1 MVWSHC
7 ESDEILDD
15 ARCPSCG
22 MTKAEW
28 TIKVG
33 HTRVFKIGKRKK
45 NKAATW
51 IELDLVD
58 AEGNPLAE
66 ELSFT
71 LDLPDG
77 RRESGSFAQGS
88 ARVEGIPAGACFVTI
103 AGLRPRP
110 ADAPEPAPAD
120 SPLLLVADPQ
130 PDDES
135 GFECAAGQ
143 RHTLRRCHWIELRV
157 KDDFGFPLA
166 DEPFRIEFEDGTP
179 ARDST
184 LDGEGYARVDGLLRA
199 GPCVVTFPKRQ
210 IGELTLASNE
220 S

>member
-1 MVWSHC
+1 
-7 ESDEILDD
+7 
-15 ARCPSCG
+15 
-22 MTKAEW
+22 
-28 TIKVG
+28 
-33 HTRVFKIGKRKK
+33 
-45 NKAATW
+45 
-51 IELDLVD
+51 
-58 AEGNPLAE
+58 
-66 ELSFT
+66 
-71 LDLPDG
+71 
-77 RRESGSFAQGS
+77 
-88 ARVEGIPAGACFVTI
+88 
-103 AGLRPRP
+103 P
-110 ADAPEPAPAD
+110 ADAPDPAPAD